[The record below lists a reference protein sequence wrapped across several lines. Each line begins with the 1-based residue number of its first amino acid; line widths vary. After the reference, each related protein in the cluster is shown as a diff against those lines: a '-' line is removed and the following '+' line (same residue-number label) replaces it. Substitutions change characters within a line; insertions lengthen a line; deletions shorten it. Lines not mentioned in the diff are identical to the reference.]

1 MDSGSGLRMAGLL
14 RGKGGSQAAQS
25 LIREEDLMLEMW
37 AVEPEIKPG
46 RAQGRCSDARSSH
59 SVSSGDNQ
67 ALPKV
72 SGKKRRALVGSSP
85 VGMLSWR
92 FFKIG

>member
-1 MDSGSGLRMAGLL
+1 MDSGSGLRMVGLL

-46 RAQGRCSDARSSH
+46 RAQGRRSDARSSH

-72 SGKKRRALVGSSP
+72 SGKKKESTCGKQSCWDIKLA
-85 VGMLSWR
+85 
-92 FFKIG
+92 FF